1 MMKFRMYFGK
11 QIALPKHNQI
21 LHMYGFE
28 MFQVFF
34 GFMHITWKGGE

>member
-11 QIALPKHNQI
+11 QIELPSVNQI

-28 MFQVFF
+28 IFCVFF
-34 GFMHITWKGGE
+34 GVMYISWKGEE